1 MPSVPLSVPS
11 VPSVPGHR
19 HAGAKL
25 ILAALELYRIS
36 LLEYEILA
44 GEQVRV
50 KQKDLG
56 STNAPAKTSNL
67 SVDFR
72 PTRI

>member
-1 MPSVPLSVPS
+1 MASEDWEAWTSVQVLVTW
-11 VPSVPGHR
+11 

-25 ILAALELYRIS
+25 ILAALELYRMS